1 MKNDLEKTW
10 IEAGYEIFS
19 NEGING
25 LKIEK
30 IARQVG
36 KNKSSFY
43 HLFSDIDIF
52 QEKLL
57 DYHIQRA
64 KLIAI
69 DASNCKSVEPDLL
82 NLFIDIKQDLLF
94 NKQLRVGRENLAFE
108 KCFKKANELVEE
120 KFFDIWLKTLGLE
133 NQPDIARNFLTLTS
147 ENFYLQITKE
157 NLNKDWLLQYLNQLI
172 KFVKDI
178 HTKK

>member
-1 MKNDLEKTW
+1 
-10 IEAGYEIFS
+10 
-19 NEGING
+19 
-25 LKIEK
+25 
-30 IARQVG
+30 
-36 KNKSSFY
+36 
-43 HLFSDIDIF
+43 
-52 QEKLL
+52 
-57 DYHIQRA
+57 
-64 KLIAI
+64 
-69 DASNCKSVEPDLL
+69 
-82 NLFIDIKQDLLF
+82 
-94 NKQLRVGRENLAFE
+94 LRVGRENLAFE